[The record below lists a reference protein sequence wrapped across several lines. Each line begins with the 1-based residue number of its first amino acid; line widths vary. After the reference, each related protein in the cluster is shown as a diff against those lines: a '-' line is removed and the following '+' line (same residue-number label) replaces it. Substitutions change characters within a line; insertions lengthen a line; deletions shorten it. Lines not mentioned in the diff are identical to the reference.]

1 MIFSPQCLTRFRP
14 YSTALTVI
22 LFCPSAFRTVTPV
35 KLECRQLD
43 YILPTGHCLLFCFV
57 IFPLLFLKV
66 ILGGDL
72 ISVGSWLHAR
82 FEPDKP
88 SKTSRG
94 LVRFS

>member
-1 MIFSPQCLTRFRP
+1 MQKQQSHLRWT
-14 YSTALTVI
+14 
-22 LFCPSAFRTVTPV
+22 
-35 KLECRQLD
+35 ERQWK
-43 YILPTGHCLLFCFV
+43 HCLLFCFV

-82 FEPDKP
+82 FEPGKP

-94 LVRFS
+94 LVRFN